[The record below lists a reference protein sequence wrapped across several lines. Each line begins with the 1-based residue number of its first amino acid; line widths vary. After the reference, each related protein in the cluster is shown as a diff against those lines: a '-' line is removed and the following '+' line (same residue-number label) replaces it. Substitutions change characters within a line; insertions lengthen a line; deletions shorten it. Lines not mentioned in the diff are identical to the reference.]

1 MTDTIRLLSLEYDDL
16 YHVRC
21 SQMFWRNALPH
32 LRRRRKMEV
41 AHASEMSMRLHGDT
55 SQISVFFMIMVL
67 QTLTLH
73 ATFFIKFL
81 P

>member
-1 MTDTIRLLSLEYDDL
+1 
-16 YHVRC
+16 
-21 SQMFWRNALPH
+21 
-32 LRRRRKMEV
+32 MEV

-81 P
+81 PWQVSNTIILMLIYFAIYIIENS